1 MASRPLNLR
10 KQELKVFEQFRRPRS
25 SNPTGGHHLMTARS
39 RRTLHLIVA
48 AAVCAA
54 SSVAGLR
61 AASAGEEDDL
71 QREIDTQRVSVA
83 DLERLD
89 ELKATSDEITLLRSW
104 LDEAW
109 SLRSKHEYDQVRE
122 VLERTRK
129 QADLIRAKITA
140 SKLRAQ
146 ATSREASLADVRG
159 RIERAKK
166 ALADTIKRK
175 KAIEAGD
182 KQGSASGDKPNTP
195 AGDKVAAPAADRATL
210 PTPATPADKPMPP
223 STEKMAAPGAKAPTP
238 ASEKVSP

>member
-1 MASRPLNLR
+1 MR
-10 KQELKVFEQFRRPRS
+10 
-25 SNPTGGHHLMTARS
+25 ARS
-39 RRTLHLIVA
+39 RRTLQFIA
-48 AAVCAA
+48 AAAACAA
-54 SSVAGLR
+54 FCAGPR
-61 AASAGEEDDL
+61 AVEAGEEDDL

-89 ELKATSDEITLLRSW
+89 ELKATGDEIMLLRSW

-146 ATSREASLADVRG
+146 ATSREASLSDVRA

-166 ALADTIKRK
+166 ALADTMKRK
-175 KAIEAGD
+175 KTMEGAD
-182 KQGSASGDKPNTP
+182 K
-195 AGDKVAAPAADRATL
+195 AAP
-210 PTPATPADKPMPP
+210 
-223 STEKMAAPGAKAPTP
+223 P
-238 ASEKVSP
+238 ASEKMTAPASEKAAAAASERPATAADKPLPPSAEKPSAAAKPATPGAEKAVSP

>member
-1 MASRPLNLR
+1 
-10 KQELKVFEQFRRPRS
+10 
-25 SNPTGGHHLMTARS
+25 MTARS
-39 RRTLHLIVA
+39 RRSLRITLAAFAVA
-48 AAVCAA
+48 AVAFAA
-54 SSVAGLR
+54 GPR
-61 AASAGEEDDL
+61 AARAGEEDDL

-146 ATSREASLADVRG
+146 ATSREASLNEVRAKIA
-159 RIERAKK
+159 RTKK
-166 ALADTIKRK
+166 ALSETAKKK
-175 KAIEAGD
+175 KALE
-182 KQGSASGDKPNTP
+182 GSEKI
-195 AGDKVAAPAADRATL
+195 GDKV
-210 PTPATPADKPMPP
+210 
-223 STEKMAAPGAKAPTP
+223 SEKAPGMP
-238 ASEKVSP
+238 EKTGDKSVEKGIGP